1 MNNIDYYNKV
11 LGKLLLLRDKGFID
25 LSITKEFISKEI
37 INEYPEDFQY
47 FIAEIGLCSISTNN
61 YLLLEI
67 SINEDFI
74 DFIDEWSGSNI
85 LTADIS
91 KQFIARNTD
100 S

>member
-11 LGKLLLLRDKGFID
+11 LGKLLLLRDKGLID

-47 FIAEIGLCSISTNN
+47 FITEIGFCSISTKN

-67 SINEDFI
+67 SINEDFK
-74 DFIDEWSGSNI
+74 DFIYSTGSI
-85 LTADIS
+85 LSIL
-91 KQFIARNTD
+91 KCLKI
-100 S
+100 